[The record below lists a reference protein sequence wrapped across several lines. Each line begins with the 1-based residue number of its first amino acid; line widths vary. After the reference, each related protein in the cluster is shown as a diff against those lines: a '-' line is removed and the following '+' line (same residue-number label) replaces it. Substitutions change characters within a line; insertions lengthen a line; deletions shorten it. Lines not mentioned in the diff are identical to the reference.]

1 MEGAVMFKVTVRY
14 FNLIGDSLG
23 KKSEVISLEE
33 HSTFQDLVKA
43 LLEMYGDKLREL
55 LLDEDG
61 SLLPHIRVFIN
72 DGIMNPQLGEALKE
86 GDEVSFFVAVVG
98 G

>member
-1 MEGAVMFKVTVRY
+1 MFKVTVRY